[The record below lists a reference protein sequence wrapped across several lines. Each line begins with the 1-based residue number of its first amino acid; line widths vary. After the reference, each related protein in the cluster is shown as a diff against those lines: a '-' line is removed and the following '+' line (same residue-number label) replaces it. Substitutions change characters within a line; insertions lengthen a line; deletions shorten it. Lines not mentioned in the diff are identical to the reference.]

1 MLTDW
6 ELWAGA
12 NQVLQTQ
19 GENSPRYVAE
29 QIGALAME
37 GDADG
42 IATWQEI
49 ARRLSQL
56 AGLDAPSTGPHQR

>member
-6 ELWAGA
+6 ELWACA
-12 NQVLQTQ
+12 NQVLQTH
-19 GENSPRYVAE
+19 GGDSPRYVAE
-29 QIGALAME
+29 QIGALALD

-42 IATWQEI
+42 IAAWQEI

-56 AGLDAPSTGPHQR
+56 AGLDAASTERH

>member
-6 ELWAGA
+6 ELWACA
-12 NQVLQTQ
+12 NQVLQMQ
-19 GENSPRYVAE
+19 GENSPWYVAD
-29 QIGALAME
+29 QIGALALD

-49 ARRLSQL
+49 AKRLSQL
-56 AGLDAPSTGPHQR
+56 AGLDAPSTGNH